1 MKRSVKNIA
10 RGSLAAGLC
19 FFLGLSFSCSKEPVN
34 TGSGERIRFAAPSA
48 DLWQDLDNRPQT
60 GYMGHCTFSGAV
72 LDDTLFLHTSV
83 AEGIETET
91 ENPKTRS
98 APVTS
103 LSTYGAFGVTAFV
116 YTGSWSESLTPD
128 FMYNVKVS
136 QSNSAWA
143 PGENYFWPGAG
154 KSIRFFAYAPY
165 NGAGITL
172 SPSTQA
178 GSPTLTYTVPA
189 AVKDQKDLLAAQTD
203 ALPGNTNSS
212 ASLVFG
218 HILTAVKFSCGA
230 DMKQGTVKSIT
241 LKNVNSKGTYDLNTK
256 TWSGQGT
263 PASFTQTVDKATSGA
278 PDETITDGEA
288 TFMMMPQT
296 LPEGAQ
302 IEVVFNDGAADHTLT
317 ANINGK
323 TWAKGTTVTYR
334 ISTSS
339 INWDY
344 TLEVT
349 PPADYS
355 YQGGS
360 GTYTVK
366 SFRQNGSGSEAA
378 AWTAEYSTDGGTT
391 WTTTKPAWLTAF
403 TASGNGGTTASNY
416 TATVAQQTGS
426 TSSGSSHTE
435 ILQNATPKG
444 SSSAPYDLSMYDVD
458 GNAQPGMTT
467 ANCYVVRAPGT
478 YRIPLV
484 YGNAIKNGATN
495 TESYNPGTVANGLA
509 NFVKH
514 DNAAISAPCLED
526 NSGVVPVNA
535 TMVWN
540 YANENFVTVNSALS
554 IYTATIDGAGKQ
566 LQYIVFTIDK
576 ANIQQGNAVIA
587 VRNSSN
593 VVLWSWHIWVTD
605 EDLTPVPVTN
615 FMEEVNHMMPVNLG
629 WCSDEIT
636 ITYDERTCHI
646 KITQS
651 GTSGKSKTFA
661 ITQNP
666 HSVSTPSTSGNCTYY
681 QWGRKDPFLPSNGTS
696 TTDKTCFGTK
706 WSYSGT
712 SVTIGAN
719 IQNPTVHYYNS
730 SNYGPCNTTYYNMW
744 SAKNTKVNVNYNV
757 ADEPVIKT
765 VYDPCPPGFHV
776 APTNAFTG
784 FTTTGQNA
792 GSSASSQWNVSGSFS
807 AGWNFYTGKNKTGG
821 TLFFPASGY
830 RSHSSGALVSV
841 SSNGYFWAAV
851 PYSTNNGR
859 YLYFGSANVNPLTY
873 RTRACGFPIRSV
885 REREN

>member
-1 MKRSVKNIA
+1 M
-10 RGSLAAGLC
+10 
-19 FFLGLSFSCSKEPVN
+19 
-34 TGSGERIRFAAPSA
+34 
-48 DLWQDLDNRPQT
+48 
-60 GYMGHCTFSGAV
+60 
-72 LDDTLFLHTSV
+72 
-83 AEGIETET
+83 
-91 ENPKTRS
+91 
-98 APVTS
+98 
-103 LSTYGAFGVTAFV
+103 
-116 YTGSWSESLTPD
+116 
-128 FMYNVKVS
+128 
-136 QSNSAWA
+136 
-143 PGENYFWPGAG
+143 
-154 KSIRFFAYAPY
+154 
-165 NGAGITL
+165 
-172 SPSTQA
+172 
-178 GSPTLTYTVPA
+178 
-189 AVKDQKDLLAAQTD
+189 
-203 ALPGNTNSS
+203 
-212 ASLVFG
+212 
-218 HILTAVKFSCGA
+218 
-230 DMKQGTVKSIT
+230 
-241 LKNVNSKGTYDLNTK
+241 
-256 TWSGQGT
+256 
-263 PASFTQTVDKATSGA
+263 
-278 PDETITDGEA
+278 
-288 TFMMMPQT
+288 
-296 LPEGAQ
+296 
-302 IEVVFNDGAADHTLT
+302 VFNDGAADHTLT

-366 SFRQNGSGSEAA
+366 SYRSKGSNSEAA

-391 WTTTKPAWLTAF
+391 WTSTKPAWLTAF
-403 TASGNGGTTASNY
+403 TASGSGGTTPSSY
-416 TATVAQQTGS
+416 TATVSKQTGS
-426 TSSGSSHTE
+426 TSSGSSHTT

-444 SSSAPYDLSMYDVD
+444 SPSAPYDLSMYDVD

-484 YGNAIKNGATN
+484 YGNAIKNGANN
-495 TESYNPGTVANGLA
+495 TTSYNPGSVANGLA

-514 DNAAISAPCLED
+514 DNAAISAPCLAD
-526 NSGVVPVNA
+526 NSGVVPANA
-535 TMVWN
+535 TLLWN
-540 YANENFVTVNSALS
+540 DANASFMTVNSALS
-554 IYTATIDGAGKQ
+554 TYTATINGTNKSLG
-566 LQYIVFTIDK
+566 YIVFTIDK

-615 FMEEVNHMMPVNLG
+615 YMNEVNKMMPINLG
-629 WCSDEIT
+629 WCSASNGT
-636 ITYDERTCHI
+636 VTTYDGRTCHI
-646 KITQS
+646 KITQN

-666 HSVSTPSTSGNCTYY
+666 HSVSTSSTSGNCTYY

-696 TTDKTCFGTK
+696 TTDKACFGTK

-744 SAKNTKVNVNYNV
+744 SAKNTKANVAYNV
-757 ADEPVIKT
+757 ADEPVVKT

-784 FTTTGQNA
+784 FSTTGTNT
-792 GSSASSQWNVSGSFS
+792 STSSQFNVSGSFS

-821 TLFFPASGY
+821 TLFFPASGL
-830 RSHSSGALVSV
+830 RGNSSGALGSV
-841 SSNGYFWAAV
+841 SSDGYYWAAV
-851 PYSTNNGR
+851 PYSPNYGR
-859 YLYFGSANVNPLTY
+859 YLYFYSTLVYPLSHNV
-873 RTRACGFPIRSV
+873 RAYGFVV
-885 REREN
+885 RPVQE

>member
-19 FFLGLSFSCSKEPVN
+19 FFFGLSSCSKEPVN
-34 TGSGERIRFAAPSA
+34 TGSGERIRFAVPSA
-48 DLWQDLDNRPQT
+48 DSWQDLDNRPQT

-83 AEGIETET
+83 TEGIETET

-103 LSTYGAFGVTAFV
+103 LSTYGAFGVTAYV

-165 NGAGITL
+165 NGTGITL
-172 SPSTQA
+172 SSRTQT

-203 ALPGNTNSS
+203 ALPGNTDSS

-241 LKNVNSKGTYDLNTK
+241 LKNVNSKGTYNLNTK
-256 TWSGQGT
+256 AWSGQGT
-263 PASFTQTVDKATSGA
+263 PTSFTQTVSKATSGT
-278 PDETITDGEA
+278 PGETITDGEA

-296 LPEGAQ
+296 LPSNAQ

-349 PPADYS
+349 PPTDYT

-360 GTYTVK
+360 RTYTVK
-366 SFRQNGSGSEAA
+366 SFRQNGLGTKEAA

-391 WTTTKPAWLTAF
+391 WTSTKPAWLTAF
-403 TASGNGGTTASNY
+403 TASGSGSTTASSY

-514 DNAAISAPCLED
+514 DNAAISAPCLAD
-526 NSGVVPVNA
+526 NSGVVPANA
-535 TMVWN
+535 TLLWN
-540 YANENFVTVNSALS
+540 DANASFMTVNSALS
-554 IYTATIDGAGKQ
+554 TYTATINGTNKSLG
-566 LQYIVFTIDK
+566 YIVFTIDK

-605 EDLTPVPVTN
+605 EYLTPVPVTN
-615 FMEEVNHMMPVNLG
+615 YMDEVNHMMPINLG
-629 WCSDEIT
+629 WCSDEFT
-636 ITYDERTCHI
+636 TTYDERTCQV

-651 GTSGKSKTFA
+651 GASGKSTTFA
-661 ITQNP
+661 ITQTAKELKSINN
-666 HSVSTPSTSGNCTYY
+666 STYY
-681 QWGRKDPFLPSNGTS
+681 QWGRKDPFLPSNGTGN
-696 TTDKTCFGTK
+696 TDKDCFGTK
-706 WSYSGT
+706 LSYEASTTANIGT
-712 SVTIGAN
+712 T
-719 IQNPTVHYYNS
+719 IQNPTVHYYNP
-730 SNYGPCNTTYYNMW
+730 SNLGPSTPVYYNMW
-744 SAKNTKVNVNYNV
+744 SAKNMKASVNYDEK
-757 ADEPVIKT
+757 DEPVIKT
-765 VYDPCPPGFHV
+765 VYDPCPPGFHMP
-776 APTNAFTG
+776 PTNAFTG
-784 FTTTGQNA
+784 FTTTGQNVTN
-792 GSSASSQWNVSGSFS
+792 ASQFNVNGSFS

-821 TLFFPASGY
+821 TLFFPALGC
-830 RSHSSGALVSV
+830 RANSSSALYYV
-841 SSNGYFWAAV
+841 SSTGYFWTAV
-851 PYSTNNGR
+851 PSSMSSGRALNFTSTSDVFP
-859 YLYFGSANVNPLTY
+859 LGSNRRGHGCT
-873 RTRACGFPIRSV
+873 V
-885 REREN
+885 RPVKEKE